1 VGLRIDL
8 YRSGIDQKLSQITF
22 LKVDGREKFLSDEL
36 LRPSHVCPAVL
47 TKAGAL
53 NSEEFSI
60 VHNTVWL
67 STGELEKSLS
77 CRILH
82 LIGIT
87 LVSNILPVWLRRLQE
102 DIETLKVVELECNFV
117 NKFSSLLSI
126 HLLLFCEVVERR
138 AYELQLLVLSN
149 HVVILVELGVHYISL
164 VLLFVG
170 TSLGDLRECMSREE
184 KSESVLTLLEVLLEQ
199 SCFH

>member
-1 VGLRIDL
+1 MGLGIDF
-8 YRSGIDQKLSQITF
+8 YGCRIDQKLSQITF
-22 LKVDGREKFLSDEL
+22 LKVEGWEKLLSDEL
-36 LRPSHVCPAVL
+36 LRPSHVGPAVL

-67 STGELEKSLS
+67 STGKLEKSLS

-87 LVSNILPVWLRRLQE
+87 FVSNILPVRLRRLQE
-102 DIETLKVVELECNFV
+102 DIKALKVVELECDFV

-126 HLLLFCEVVERR
+126 HLLLFCEIVER
-138 AYELQLLVLSN
+138 
-149 HVVILVELGVHYISL
+149 
-164 VLLFVG
+164 
-170 TSLGDLRECMSREE
+170 
-184 KSESVLTLLEVLLEQ
+184 
-199 SCFH
+199 